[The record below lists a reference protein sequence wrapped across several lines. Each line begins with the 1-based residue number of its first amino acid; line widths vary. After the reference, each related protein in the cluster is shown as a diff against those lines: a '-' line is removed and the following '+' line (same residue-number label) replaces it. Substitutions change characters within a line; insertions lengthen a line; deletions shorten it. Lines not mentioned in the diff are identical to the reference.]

1 LSARILVVDDDPSMR
16 DTLLVV
22 LEDEGFEVTGA
33 ANGYEAIE
41 KIKETSF
48 DLVICDIRMAGMD
61 GLDTLATLKKSQPEL
76 KSIIMTGYASTEDPI
91 RAIKLGVNDYLFKP
105 FDAQQFL
112 KSVRKSIEESHKTSA
127 GATEQNVLRDEF
139 LAAMKRVALSLE
151 ERSPFMSGHSK
162 RVAYLAAQTMK
173 KMGFP
178 KESVTV
184 LETSALLHD
193 LGQMEIKEAT
203 LNKPEKL
210 TDEEYLEVRR
220 HPQAGKDLLSPI
232 PGSQEYSIP
241 ILHHHEHFDGSGYP
255 LGLKGEEIPLE
266 SRILIVAESYDAMTS
281 ARPYRAAISP
291 EEAVAEIVRCS
302 GTFFDPQVVAAFQAV
317 IESEN
322 MEDMGD
328 LTIAEEEKELEKE
341 LSRQKRRKTLISLA
355 HTFREL
361 GQHQIAM
368 QAYEESLQMEE
379 DVQDVLSFEAM
390 DGIARLLLEQGEL
403 SKARALADKAL
414 AIAEKM
420 GKVPRGTALCTL
432 ALVQGEE
439 GRWAEAEEN
448 LRKAREIFEMW
459 EDHQKLSL
467 TDLYLAGVFSGNAAR
482 SAEFRNKFADALK
495 SLITLVK
502 SFDEYDIL
510 LLERKRV
517 FPLLFSA
524 LTLDIEAQ
532 AVKEILVKIGQRS
545 TKELE
550 SFVQSPV
557 EGNRFLLVEILQ
569 KIATEEA
576 QGLLKQLRE
585 DPSARVREKAIA
597 VITEIS
603 GKPAI
608 PVLRGYCLGKFRLAS
623 GDHLIK
629 DDEWKTKKS
638 KYVLAYLLSNWA
650 QDVPEEKVLYAFWPD
665 SPPKKAR
672 QSLHTALYQIRQ
684 LFQSYLGEQKE
695 NYILHEKEFYRFNTE
710 SEHYIDLKDF
720 EHFHKAGSRLLDDGR
735 EEEGIA
741 QLQKAEALY
750 IGEFLEGYF
759 SDWAIEF
766 RENVRKSY
774 IDILVKL
781 ASHFFKV
788 KKYEVC
794 VDYSQKILSI
804 DSCRQDIHMM
814 IMKCHQA
821 LGQKEQAIRQYQIC
835 TQILKRELN
844 ISPSTELMALYL
856 DLKG

>member
-1 LSARILVVDDDPSMR
+1 MSARILVVDDDPSMR

-127 GATEQNVLRDEF
+127 GTAEQNQLKDEF
-139 LAAMKRVALSLE
+139 LATMKKMAISLE
-151 ERSPFMSGHSK
+151 ERNPFLSGHSK
-162 RVAYLAAQTMK
+162 RVAYLAAQTLK

-178 KESVTV
+178 KENVTI
-184 LETSALLHD
+184 LETSAILHD
-193 LGQMEIKEAT
+193 LGQIEIKEEI
-203 LNKPEKL
+203 LNKAGKL
-210 TDEEYLEVRR
+210 TEAEMLEIRR

-241 ILHHHEHFDGSGYP
+241 VLHHHEHFDGSGYP
-255 LGLKGEEIPLE
+255 QGLKGNEIPLE
-266 SRILIVAESYDAMTS
+266 SRVLSIAEAYDAMTS
-281 ARPYRAAISP
+281 ARPYR
-291 EEAVAEIVRCS
+291 EALTSNDAMAEITRSS
-302 GTFFDPQVVAAFQAV
+302 GTIFDPEIVATFQSV

-322 MEDMGD
+322 VEDMGD

-341 LSRQKRRKTLISLA
+341 LSKQKRRKTLISLA

-361 GQHQIAM
+361 GQYQIAL

-379 DVQDVLSFEAM
+379 DIQDVLSFESM
-390 DGIARLLLEQGEL
+390 DGIARLSLEQGEL
-403 SKARALADKAL
+403 SKARSLADKAL

-420 GKVPRGTALCTL
+420 GKVPRGTSLCTL

-459 EDHQKLSL
+459 EDHQKLAL
-467 TDLYLAGVFSGNAAR
+467 TDLYLASIFTGNASR
-482 SAEFRNKFADALK
+482 SAEFKNKFTTSLQ

-510 LLERKRV
+510 LIERKRA

-524 LTLDIEAQ
+524 LTLDIESQ
-532 AVKEILVKIGQRS
+532 AVKDILVRIGQRS

-550 SFVQSPV
+550 PFVQSPV

-569 KIATEEA
+569 KIATEQA
-576 QGLLKQLRE
+576 QSLLKVLKE
-585 DPSARVREKAIA
+585 DPSTRVREKAIA

-603 GKPAI
+603 GKPVI
-608 PVLRGYCLGKFRLAS
+608 PILRSYCLGKFRLAS

-695 NYILHEKEFYRFNTE
+695 NYILHEKEFYQFNSET
-710 SEHYIDLKDF
+710 EHYIDLKEF
-720 EHFHKAGSRLLDDGR
+720 EHFHKAGSRMLEDGK

-759 SDWAIEF
+759 SDWAIDF

-774 IDILVKL
+774 IDVLVKL
-781 ASHFFKV
+781 ANHFFKV
-788 KKYEVC
+788 RKYEVC

-814 IMKCHQA
+814 VMRCHQA
-821 LGQKEQAIRQYQIC
+821 LGQKELAIRQYQIC